1 MGKELDRYQALA
13 LPGTRVLPIEL
24 ARCTPR
30 IGKSRL
36 FFKRGKLVTIDW
48 KQVFSYRNFL
58 VSFLVD
64 GQILLMT
71 DFPPRRQPRCRIIR
85 CDPKRHAPT
94 TSSLTPHASTSAA
107 NVLVKIFTPRSRCP

>member
-71 DFPPRRQPRCRIIR
+71 EYLC
-85 CDPKRHAPT
+85 HPT
-94 TSSLTPHASTSAA
+94 FLICSVVTRSGWLM
-107 NVLVKIFTPRSRCP
+107 NVLRDEYGVEN

>member
-58 VSFLVD
+58 VSFF
-64 GQILLMT
+64 G
-71 DFPPRRQPRCRIIR
+71 
-85 CDPKRHAPT
+85 
-94 TSSLTPHASTSAA
+94 
-107 NVLVKIFTPRSRCP
+107 

>member
-58 VSFLVD
+58 VSFLVY
-64 GQILLMT
+64 GQIILMT
-71 DFPPRRQPRCRIIR
+71 DFAQRRQPRCRIIR
-85 CDPKRHAPT
+85 GDPNGHAPT
-94 TSSLTPHASTSAA
+94 TSALPLDASTSAA
-107 NVLVKIFTPRSRCP
+107 NVLVKISAPRSRCP

>member
-71 DFPPRRQPRCRIIR
+71 DFPREDSLDVASSDAIR
-85 CDPKRHAPT
+85 TAMPPPPAP
-94 TSSLTPHASTSAA
+94 
-107 NVLVKIFTPRSRCP
+107 